1 MRPRVSVVVPT
12 RDRRVALARALA
24 SIDAQCFRDFE
35 VVVVDD
41 GSADGTASW
50 LRAEHPA
57 VRLVEL
63 YPSCGAAAARNRGV
77 ERARGEI
84 VAFLDDDDAWHPS
97 YLETQVALFDAHP
110 DAQLCSAGHVEI
122 DGRGRLSRPDLRP
135 LFDYVDPLV
144 HLLAECPLHT
154 LSVVACRRTAMAR
167 IGPFDEALAIV
178 HDLDWYLRLVAGGGG
193 HAHNPALLVERRV
206 PGGLVTRH
214 RHWYA
219 EERLVHRRLFAAG
232 SRSRAGTSDV
242 SARHGPCSLRGSDSP
257 KAIFGFGLARLAEA
271 VLASP
276 LDSVRMAALRL
287 RRCRRRDATKAWGDP
302 ASRTAPCT
310 AMPNRFSNGRSRW
323 RSPRRRRRS
332 RRMSRVRAHDH
343 TAGNPL
349 ARADVQ
355 PALPL
360 LLLPRPHRGRA
371 SS

>member
-167 IGPFDEALAIV
+167 IGPFDEALAIA

-193 HAHNPALLVERRV
+193 HEHNPALLVERRV

-219 EERLVHRRLFAAG
+219 EERLVHRRLFARIPIA
-232 SRSRAGTSDV
+232 RRDQRRIRA
-242 SARHGPCSLRGSDSP
+242 ARALLFARVGFAKGDL
-257 KAIFGFGLARLAEA
+257 GFGLARLAEA

-287 RRCRRRDATKAWGDP
+287 RRCRRRDATKVWGDP
-302 ASRTAPCT
+302 ASRTAP
-310 AMPNRFSNGRSRW
+310 
-323 RSPRRRRRS
+323 
-332 RRMSRVRAHDH
+332 
-343 TAGNPL
+343 
-349 ARADVQ
+349 
-355 PALPL
+355 
-360 LLLPRPHRGRA
+360 
-371 SS
+371 